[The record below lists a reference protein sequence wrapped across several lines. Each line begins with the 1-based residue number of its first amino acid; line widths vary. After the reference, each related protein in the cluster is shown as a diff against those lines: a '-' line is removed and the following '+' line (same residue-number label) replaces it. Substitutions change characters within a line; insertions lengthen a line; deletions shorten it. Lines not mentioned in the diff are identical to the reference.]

1 MKNKTTAAR
10 KGTAPKQD
18 ATAARDIKAQ
28 PLTLAEMIAAMM
40 SHPDLPPVLQNYFG
54 EGICELFNHLN
65 SEQQTRLEHEPTRLA
80 QLLDMLNENTKG
92 GAR

>member
-1 MKNKTTAAR
+1 MKNKTTTAR

-18 ATAARDIKAQ
+18 ATASRDIEAS
-28 PLTLAEMIAAMM
+28 PLTLAEMIAAVM
-40 SHPDLPPVLQNYFG
+40 SHPELPPVLQNYFG
-54 EGICELFNHLN
+54 EGICELFNHLT
-65 SEQQTRLEHEPTRLA
+65 SAQQTQLEHEPTRLA